1 MQLEQIG
8 RKDIIEQ
15 VGKVDGKATTT
26 DAAQSEQKIAKE
38 KLRSISVNN
47 PFYNKNDLKEKT
59 MAEKMEEQLAQGT
72 DASLLHNQMAVYA
85 QTTSDKDYEKMQE
98 EGFSPNAYG
107 STHHCDRDRSY

>member
-26 DAAQSEQKIAKE
+26 DAAQSEQKIAKG

-47 PFYNKNDLKEKT
+47 PFYNK
-59 MAEKMEEQLAQGT
+59 MI
-72 DASLLHNQMAVYA
+72 
-85 QTTSDKDYEKMQE
+85 
-98 EGFSPNAYG
+98 
-107 STHHCDRDRSY
+107 

>member
-47 PFYNKNDLKEKT
+47 PFYNKNDLKDYGRENGRT
-59 MAEKMEEQLAQGT
+59 VGT
-72 DASLLHNQMAVYA
+72 GNGCQSF
-85 QTTSDKDYEKMQE
+85 T
-98 EGFSPNAYG
+98 
-107 STHHCDRDRSY
+107 

>member
-26 DAAQSEQKIAKE
+26 DAAQSEQKIAKG

-72 DASLLHNQMAVYA
+72 DASLCPDDFGQGLRKNA
-85 QTTSDKDYEKMQE
+85 
-98 EGFSPNAYG
+98 GGGIFSYAYG

>member
-26 DAAQSEQKIAKE
+26 DATQSEQKIAKG

-85 QTTSDKDYEKMQE
+85 QTTSWTRTTKK
-98 EGFSPNAYG
+98 
-107 STHHCDRDRSY
+107 CRRRDFLLCIWKHTPL

>member
-85 QTTSDKDYEKMQE
+85 QTDFGQGLRKNA
-98 EGFSPNAYG
+98 GGGIFSYAYG